1 MDNTREMEDLKPLV
15 MQELIDGTLPCAR
28 AFALAERIGV
38 DPIHIGRIA
47 TEESI
52 KISHCQLGLF
62 GYPQGKRPVENFKDQ
77 VTDELQQVLTSRLVD
92 GQLPCA
98 VAWKIASDLQV
109 PKMRVSAAAEKLKL
123 RIRDCQLGCFT

>member
-1 MDNTREMEDLKPLV
+1 
-15 MQELIDGTLPCAR
+15 MQELVDGKLPCAR

-38 DPIHIGRIA
+38 DPIEIGQIA
-47 TEESI
+47 TQESI

-77 VTDELQQVLTSRLVD
+77 VTDELRQLVASRLVD

-98 VAWKIASDLQV
+98 VAWKIASQMDV
-109 PKMRVSAAAEKLKL
+109 PKMRVSAAAEELKL